1 MTFPLIQIGD
11 EIREMTQTEY
21 DALVASGWTEGT
33 DEAPTAVPNPDA

>member
-1 MTFPLIQIGD
+1 MAFPLIQIGD

-33 DEAPTAVPNPDA
+33 DEAPTPLPDSNA